1 MADALIL
8 WTPSFP
14 TGTPDAHLS
23 CFRDG
28 VVIVSA
34 VMPKAK
40 DNTKGMG
47 GLVTGLRDPSAGFS
61 GEKTITS
68 LDLGISITVS
78 VRRKLFTVDVSLLSF
93 NVNMPML
100 EHIPTGYQAAAT
112 SNAAVRL
119 KSNSG
124 DFNFTFEALRPG
136 LFRTTF
142 TSPKHLLPPH
152 RATPVPRSTLN
163 DTNTSLVSSSNTSKS
178 LAVNDVIAT
187 VDWESGL
194 PMVSLTLP
202 GQNAPIHSDLPN
214 RSYAADGPGIAHYTK
229 YNHGT
234 LHLGLGEKPAPMDL
248 SNRHFVLS
256 ATDSFGYDVY
266 RTDPM
271 YKHIPLLINATPESC
286 VGIFSTSHARGFYS
300 VGSEMDGMWGRFKV
314 YRQDYG
320 GMEEYLLV
328 AKTLPEI
335 VRIYA
340 DLVGYPLLVPR
351 WAFGYLAGGMKYSMT
366 DDPPASES
374 MRRFAAKLKQH
385 DIPCSGMQMSSG
397 YTVAETEPKT
407 RNVFTWNRHRFPDP
421 KGWIDAYHKQG
432 IRLIANVK
440 PYVLGSHPEYQKL
453 KAAGA
458 FFTDSLT
465 LASAEARLWSAGG
478 GESGVGGH
486 IDFTSKAGYQWWYD
500 GIRELKRL
508 GIDCIWNDNNEYTIP
523 HDGWQCELTEPSV
536 TQEAGQNGYGKE
548 IGFWGRALNTELM
561 GRSSHDAT
569 LEVEPKQRP
578 FILTRSATA
587 GTLRY
592 CASAWSGDNVTS
604 WPGMKGAN
612 ALSLT
617 AGVCLMQCYGHD
629 IGGFEGP
636 QPSPELLVRWCQQGI
651 YSPRFA
657 INCFK
662 TGNDNTVGDVIEPWM
677 YPEITGLIRDIIKRR
692 YELIP
697 YLYSL
702 ALHSHMTAT
711 PPQRWTGWG
720 YESDP
725 EIWANKI
732 LTDGETQYWLGSSLL
747 IGGVFEPGAGSARMY
762 LPQDAADPEASFL
775 DLHNEKGTYYKGG
788 QWVDIKANWRDS
800 IPVLAKVGSA
810 VPVGKAEQVLS
821 AGEATNPANLT
832 LDNYR
837 AVEIFPP
844 KGTSFKTYTSTWY
857 EDDGVSPPPARI
869 SVFTIRYSSTEKEV
883 LVEIEQQLQE
893 DFEPAWKE
901 LEVILPRGDD
911 RNVRL
916 GGKEA
921 SRLKIDAKGR
931 VHFSGWFE
939 NGTGEGVVVEKS
951 RI

>member
-1 MADALIL
+1 
-8 WTPSFP
+8 
-14 TGTPDAHLS
+14 
-23 CFRDG
+23 
-28 VVIVSA
+28 
-34 VMPKAK
+34 
-40 DNTKGMG
+40 
-47 GLVTGLRDPSAGFS
+47 
-61 GEKTITS
+61 
-68 LDLGISITVS
+68 
-78 VRRKLFTVDVSLLSF
+78 
-93 NVNMPML
+93 MPML
-100 EHIPTGYQAAAT
+100 EHVPSGYQAVPAT
-112 SNAAVRL
+112 ASFNTSVEL
-119 KSNSG
+119 QSNSG
-124 DFNFTFEALRPG
+124 FVFTFDALRPG
-136 LFRTTF
+136 VFRTTF

-152 RATPVPRSTLN
+152 RATPVPSKTLD
-163 DTNTSLVSSSNTSKS
+163 DTTAARVSSSTTSKAF
-178 LAVNDVIAT
+178 AVDGVTAD
-187 VDWESGL
+187 VDWEGGV
-194 PMVSLTLP
+194 PIVSLTLP
-202 GQNAPIHSDLPN
+202 GQKTPIHTDLPN
-214 RSYAADGPGIAHYTK
+214 RSYVADGPGVSHYTR
-229 YNHGT
+229 YNNGT

-266 RTDPM
+266 RTDPL
-271 YKHIPLLINATPESC
+271 YKHIPLLVNCTPDGC

-320 GMEEYLLV
+320 GLEEYLLV
-328 AKTLPEI
+328 GKTLPDI

-366 DDPPASES
+366 DDPPASQS
-374 MRRFAAKLKQH
+374 MMEFAAKLKEH

-407 RNVFTWNRHRFPDP
+407 RNVFTWNKHRFPDP
-421 KGWIDAYHKQG
+421 KGWIDAYHKEG

-453 KAAGA
+453 KDAGA

-500 GIRELKRL
+500 GIRELKRV
-508 GIDCIWNDNNEYTIP
+508 GIDCIWNDNNEYTVP
-523 HDGWQCELTEPSV
+523 HDGWQCALDEPAV
-536 TQEAGQNGYGKE
+536 TQEPKSDDYGNS

-561 GRSSHDAT
+561 GKSSHDAA
-569 LEVEPKQRP
+569 LEMEPAQRP

-662 TGNDNTVGDVIEPWM
+662 TGKDNRVGDVIEPWM
-677 YPEITGLIRDIIKRR
+677 YPEVTSIIRDTIKRR

-711 PPQRWTGWG
+711 PPQRWTGWE

-725 EIWANKI
+725 EIWTNKI
-732 LTDGETQYWLGSSLL
+732 LTDGETQYWLGDALL
-747 IGGVFEPGAGSARMY
+747 VGGVFTPGAETASMY
-762 LPQDAADPEASFL
+762 LPKDASDPNAAFL
-775 DLHNEKGTYYKGG
+775 DLNNNPQTYYSAG
-788 QWVDIKANWRDS
+788 QWIDVASHWQSS

-810 VPVGKAEQVLS
+810 IPVGRAEQVLS
-821 AGEATNPANLT
+821 VGETNNPANLP
-832 LDNYR
+832 LDDYR
-837 AVEIFPP
+837 GVEIFPP
-844 KGTSFKTYTSTWY
+844 KASSNGKVYTSTWY

-869 SVFTIRYSSTEKEV
+869 SVFTVSFESTATQV
-883 LVEIEQQLQE
+883 LVRYEEKLQ
-893 DFEPAWKE
+893 DGFVPHWKD
-901 LEVILPRGDD
+901 LEVVLPRGDERSVVFNGAD
-911 RNVRL
+911 AEKTGTDKL
-916 GGKEA
+916 GRG
-921 SRLKIDAKGR
+921 RWKGSVGGR
-931 VHFSGWFE
+931 
-939 NGTGEGVVVEKS
+939 K
-951 RI
+951 

>member
-1 MADALIL
+1 
-8 WTPSFP
+8 
-14 TGTPDAHLS
+14 
-23 CFRDG
+23 
-28 VVIVSA
+28 
-34 VMPKAK
+34 MPQ
-40 DNTKGMG
+40 
-47 GLVTGLRDPSAGFS
+47 
-61 GEKTITS
+61 
-68 LDLGISITVS
+68 
-78 VRRKLFTVDVSLLSF
+78 
-93 NVNMPML
+93 L
-100 EHIPTGYQAAAT
+100 EHVPNGY
-112 SNAAVRL
+112 NAGPVSSTPEPVVHL
-119 KSNSG
+119 KSQSG
-124 DFNFTFEALRPG
+124 QFDFTFEALRPG

-142 TSPKHLLPPH
+142 TSPKHALPPH
-152 RATPVPRSTLN
+152 RAAQVPHRALSNSDVSLL
-163 DTNTSLVSSSNTSKS
+163 TSNVSSKAFTV
-178 LAVNDVIAT
+178 ADVTAN
-187 VDWESGL
+187 VDWASGL
-194 PMVSLTLP
+194 PLVSLTLP
-202 GQNAPIHSDLPN
+202 GQNAPLHADLPN

-256 ATDSFGYDVY
+256 ATDSFGYDVH

-271 YKHIPLLINATPESC
+271 YKHIPLLINATPQGC

-320 GMEEYLLV
+320 GLEEYLIV
-328 AKTLPEI
+328 GKTLHE
-335 VRIYA
+335 VTQRYA
-340 DLVGYPLLVPR
+340 DLVGYPMLVPR
-351 WAFGYLAGGMKYSMT
+351 WAFGYLAGGMKYSML
-366 DDPPASES
+366 DEPRASDAL
-374 MRRFAAKLKQH
+374 MGFAEKLKEH
-385 DIPCSGMQMSSG
+385 DIPCNGFQMSSG

-407 RNVFTWNRHRFPDP
+407 RNVFTWNKHRFPDP
-421 KGWIDAYHKQG
+421 KGFIDAFHKEG

-440 PYVLGSHPEYQKL
+440 PYVLANHPEYEKL

-478 GESGVGGH
+478 GESGIGGH
-486 IDFTSKAGYQWWYD
+486 IDFTSTAGYKWWYE
-500 GIRELKRL
+500 GVKELKRL

-536 TQEAGQNGYGKE
+536 MQGTKGDYGKT

-561 GRSSHDAT
+561 GKSSHDAS
-569 LEVEPKQRP
+569 VDIEPNQRP

-604 WPGMKGAN
+604 WEGMRGAN

-662 TGNDNTVGDVIEPWM
+662 TSPENNSVGDVIEPWM
-677 YPEITGLIRDIIKRR
+677 YEETTPMIRDIIKRR

-702 ALHSHMTAT
+702 SLESHQTAN

-725 EIWANKI
+725 EVWSNKT
-732 LTDGETQYWLGSSLL
+732 LTDGETQYWLGDALL
-747 IGGVFEPGAGSARMY
+747 VGGVYEPGVERAKLY
-762 LPQDAADPEASFL
+762 LPKGSQDSGLQFL
-775 DLHNEKGTYYKGG
+775 DLNNTPQTYYTAG
-788 QWVDIKANWRDS
+788 QWIDIPAKWTDS
-800 IPVLAKVGSA
+800 IAVLAKVGSA
-810 VPVGKAEQVLS
+810 IPVGRPEQVLS
-821 AGEATNPANLT
+821 AGETLNPANLPS
-832 LDNYR
+832 DDYR

-844 KGTSFKTYTSTWY
+844 KGSSEDKVFVNKWY
-857 EDDGVSPPPARI
+857 EDDGVSPPPVRI
-869 SVFTIRYSSTEKEV
+869 SVFEISYQSTE
-883 LVEIEQQLQE
+883 VEILVHFNTTLQPG
-893 DFEPAWKE
+893 FEPAWSQ
-901 LEVILPRGDD
+901 LDIILPAGDKRD
-911 RNVRL
+911 VTFNGAKAQRL
-916 GGKEA
+916 EP
-921 SRLKIDAKGR
+921 DAKNR
-931 VHFSGWFE
+931 IHFRS
-939 NGTGEGVVVEKS
+939 N
-951 RI
+951 

>member
-1 MADALIL
+1 
-8 WTPSFP
+8 
-14 TGTPDAHLS
+14 
-23 CFRDG
+23 
-28 VVIVSA
+28 
-34 VMPKAK
+34 
-40 DNTKGMG
+40 
-47 GLVTGLRDPSAGFS
+47 
-61 GEKTITS
+61 
-68 LDLGISITVS
+68 
-78 VRRKLFTVDVSLLSF
+78 
-93 NVNMPML
+93 MPML
-100 EHIPTGYQAAAT
+100 EHVPAGYQAGAATAT
-112 SNAAVRL
+112 SNASVQL
-119 KSNSG
+119 QSNVG
-124 DFNFTFEALRPG
+124 DFKFTFDVIRPG

-152 RATPVPRSTLN
+152 RAVPVPNKTVDNSNAKVL
-163 DTNTSLVSSSNTSKS
+163 SSGAAAKS
-178 LAVNDVIAT
+178 FQVDGVTAQ

-194 PMVSLTLP
+194 PLVSLTLS
-202 GQNAPIHSDLPN
+202 GQQKPIHADLPN

-266 RTDPM
+266 RTDPL
-271 YKHIPLLINATPESC
+271 YKHIPLLINATPDGC

-320 GMEEYLLV
+320 GLEEYLLV
-328 AKTLPEI
+328 GKTLPDI

-366 DDPPASES
+366 DDPPASQS
-374 MRRFAAKLKQH
+374 MMEFARKLKEH

-421 KGWIDAYHKQG
+421 KGWIDAYHKEG

-453 KAAGA
+453 RAANA

-465 LASAEARLWSAGG
+465 TAPAEARLWSAGG
-478 GESGVGGH
+478 GESGIGGH
-486 IDFTSKAGYQWWYD
+486 IDFTSKAGYQWWYE
-500 GIRELKRL
+500 GIRELKRI

-523 HDGWQCELTEPSV
+523 HDGWQCELSEPSV
-536 TQEAGQNGYGKE
+536 SQEPKNENYGQE

-561 GRSSHDAT
+561 GKSSHDAS
-569 LEVEPKQRP
+569 LEVEPEQRP

-617 AGVCLMQCYGHD
+617 AGICLMQCYGHD

-662 TGNDNTVGDVIEPWM
+662 TGNDNSVGDVIEPWM
-677 YPEITGLIRDIIKRR
+677 YPETTVLVRDIIKRR
-692 YELIP
+692 YEMIP

-711 PPQRWTGWG
+711 PPQRWAGWG

-725 EIWANKI
+725 EIWNNRV
-732 LTDGETQYWLGSSLL
+732 LTDGETQYWLGDALL
-747 IGGVFEPGAGSARMY
+747 VGGVFEANAESAKMY
-762 LPQDAADPEASFL
+762 LPKDASDPNAEFL
-775 DLHNEKGTYYKGG
+775 DLNNEPQTYYKAG
-788 QWVDIKANWRDS
+788 QWVDIQAKWTES

-810 VPVGKAEQVLS
+810 IPVGRAEQVLS
-821 AGEATNPANLT
+821 VGEKSNPANLAR
-832 LDNYR
+832 DDYR
-837 AVEIFPP
+837 AVEVFPP
-844 KGTSFKTYTSTWY
+844 KASLNGKVYTTTWY
-857 EDDGVSPPPARI
+857 EDDGVSPPPAKI
-869 SVFTIRYSSTEKEV
+869 SVFVVKYEASESEVSVSYEEK
-883 LVEIEQQLQE
+883 LQE
-893 DFEPAWKE
+893 GFEPAWSS
-901 LEVILPRGDD
+901 LEIILPRGD
-911 RNVRL
+911 
-916 GGKEA
+916 
-921 SRLKIDAKGR
+921 SRSVSFNGNKAEKVDTDAKGR
-931 VHFSGWFE
+931 TRWK
-939 NGTGEGVVVEKS
+939 GVVERSGK
-951 RI
+951 